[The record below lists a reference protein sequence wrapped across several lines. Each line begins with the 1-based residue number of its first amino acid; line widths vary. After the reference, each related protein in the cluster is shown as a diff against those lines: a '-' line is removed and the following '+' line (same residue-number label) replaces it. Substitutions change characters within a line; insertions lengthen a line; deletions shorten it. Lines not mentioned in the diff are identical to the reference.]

1 VTEAAAALVWLALAV
16 PLALAFVAPLLARPL
31 RLLPWAAGPGLAAA
45 LFAPRGEMVEIPP
58 LVLGLSLELDAIG
71 AVFLGFGAG
80 LWLLAGAYARTYL
93 AETQRARGFT
103 TFWLLTQAGTLG
115 TFIAADVVTF
125 YLSFSLM
132 TLAGFGLVVHDRT
145 AAARR
150 AAGVYIVVAVIG
162 ETALLAAL
170 MLAAT
175 GADSTQIAVVS
186 ASLAASPDSGPV
198 IAGMVIGLGVKAGL
212 VPLHVW
218 LPLAHPEAPTPAS
231 AVLSGVIVKAGII
244 GFMRFLPMGDA
255 AGHWG
260 AALVIAGLVTAY
272 YGVLVGVLQDKTKAI
287 LAYSTL
293 SQLGLV
299 VAVLGHGMGR
309 IAGEDGGAVGGSI
322 AAATLYAAHHGLAK
336 GALFLA
342 VGVVAASQRRAFLP
356 VMAVTAGIAL
366 AVAGLPLSGGALAKL
381 AIKEPLGDGLT
392 ATLVTLSAVGTA
404 LLMLRFLVV
413 LGRGWTAP
421 PPTAGPALGLFIPWS
436 LVVVAAIAVPWM
448 LFPELAGG
456 SPATVLTPASI
467 WAGLWPLLAAVGVA
481 LVVRRRWS
489 RPPLTVPTGDLV
501 VVAEAGIRGVR
512 GAIGRLP
519 AAVTGAASFGR
530 PAAAAQSFA
539 VDEVI
544 EALLR
549 RWGIAGPALVVVAG
563 LIAVALGP

>member
-1 VTEAAAALVWLALAV
+1 MTGAAPALIWLALAV
-16 PLALAFVAPLLARPL
+16 PLALAVVAPLLARPL
-31 RLLPWAAGPGLAAA
+31 RVLPWAAAPGLAAA
-45 LFAPRGEMVEIPP
+45 LFAPRGEVVEIPP
-58 LVLGLSLELDAIG
+58 LVLGLSLEVDAIG
-71 AVFLGFGAG
+71 AVFLGFGTG

-93 AETQRARGFT
+93 AETQRARGFAS
-103 TFWLLTQAGTLG
+103 FWLLTQAGTLG
-115 TFIAADVVTF
+115 TFVAADVVTF

-150 AAGVYIVVAVIG
+150 AAGVYIVVAIIG
-162 ETALLAAL
+162 ETALLAAM

-175 GADSTQIAVVS
+175 GADSTQIAAVR

-198 IAGMVIGLGVKAGL
+198 IAGLVIGLGVKAGL

-231 AVLSGVIVKAGII
+231 AVLSGVIVQAGII
-244 GFMRFLPMGDA
+244 GLIRLLPVGEA
-255 AGHWG
+255 AGPWG
-260 AALVIAGLVTAY
+260 GALIVAGLTTAY
-272 YGVLVGVLQDKTKAI
+272 YGVLVGVLQEKTKAI

-299 VAVLGHGMGR
+299 VAVLGHGMGEGP
-309 IAGEDGGAVGGSI
+309 AAAGGSI
-322 AAATLYAAHHGLAK
+322 AAVTLYVTHHGLAK

-342 VGVVAASQRRAFLP
+342 VGVVAACHRRMLLP
-356 VMAVTAGIAL
+356 VMGITAGIAL

-381 AIKEPLGDGLT
+381 GIKEPLGDGLA

-404 LLMLRFLVV
+404 LLMLRFLTV

-421 PPTAGPALGLFIPWS
+421 PPSAGPALGLFIPWS
-436 LVVVAAIAVPWM
+436 LVVVAAIAVPWL
-448 LFPELAGG
+448 LFPELAGR
-456 SPATVLTPASI
+456 SSTAVLTLASI

-501 VVAEAGIRGVR
+501 VVAEAGIRAVR
-512 GAIGRLP
+512 GALGRLP
-519 AAVTGAASFGR
+519 AMVAGTASLGR
-530 PAAAAQSFA
+530 LAAAARRFA
-539 VDEVI
+539 VDEMV

-549 RWGIAGPALVVVAG
+549 RWGVAGPALVVVAG
-563 LIAVALGP
+563 LIAIALGP